1 MIGARI
7 AKPGCG
13 LALASLLSVAGCA
26 PMAAPPNGY
35 AAAGPRPTETVWRA
49 EDIGGG
55 GIIDNSHVTLAL
67 GADGVAS
74 GGTNCNRY
82 TARYSLAGAQ
92 LAIAGIASTK
102 RACAPALMHQEAR
115 YIGLLAQVAHWR
127 IEATGALVLT
137 TAHGVPLRF
146 FPDETPG

>member
-1 MIGARI
+1 MTGWRI
-7 AKPGCG
+7 AKTGCG
-13 LALASLLSVAGCA
+13 LAALAGLLAALGCA
-26 PMAAPPNGY
+26 STTAP
-35 AAAGPRPTETVWRA
+35 AAGSPPTGIVWRA

-67 GADGVAS
+67 GPGGVAS
-74 GGTNCNRY
+74 GDTNCNRY
-82 TARYSLAGAQ
+82 TGRYRLTGRR
-92 LAIAGIASTK
+92 LTITGIAAAK

-115 YIGLLAQVAHWR
+115 YIGLLTQVARWR

-137 TAHGVPLRF
+137 TAHGAPLRF